1 MAFVVRSVV
10 LWCPPARWG
19 LARALPGCPLQASPE
34 TASSRRSSFGVPATS
49 WVWGQTPAVQAAAAN
64 EECVEQVLGTGPVG
78 TLAGSFRGLS
88 EFSQDV
94 FSPVTFH
101 QPDCLKELKLLGL
114 RW

>member
-34 TASSRRSSFGVPATS
+34 TASSRRSSFGVPAAP

-78 TLAGSFRGLS
+78 TLGAAS
-88 EFSQDV
+88 EDFQNS
-94 FSPVTFH
+94 
-101 QPDCLKELKLLGL
+101 L
-114 RW
+114 RMCFPQGPFINLTV